1 MDDKLDDDS
10 FFDQLKALNLK
21 PIEKSRP
28 DTQSAFDESRRDV
41 VKFNMTIKAT
51 YHQNF
56 VFHNAN
62 LCQIAHHQPNLL
74 DHLPSLRMHTQY
86 QPVRSTLLLN
96 LHPHSPS
103 LSATHI
109 RFLYPQSIDFTS
121 LKTDLSTRTILI
133 ETEIRD
139 TDNLSSPGLPLIF
152 NNKGI
157 GSNEMLTVHKSCVRY
172 HEQGHT
178 FGDEIKVKLPLSYF
192 PSEAHCNPNTLH
204 PLFKFYHLECK
215 NVKDGEPV
223 TLQLIGHC
231 VYPHNL
237 FSSHIDL
244 SQKMPSLCFQEGLEH
259 GYLAHQP
266 TRGLRQI
273 DLSQSLFTTRN
284 GTYFAPDAIWKD
296 GVSDAKTLA
305 LSTLTDLISIIPSAK
320 PTPNSSSTPGSPY
333 TPSSPTTKHTRWSA
347 SSQQWPTPCFSR
359 FVSTVEKVFQ
369 IEVTELSNAVES
381 DQSKRSSTSR
391 SSSTSALSTLLSPPH
406 NLMSS
411 RQKKA
416 KTRNHPLSS
425 PSSPP
430 TTTRSF
436 QTFCTN
442 PSAASSRFI
451 AMLLC
456 NIVSLAAQRSSACD
470 KTKQSQSNLSFL
482 PATLPRKERHS
493 IAESMLALRL
503 NMFSKE
509 KWKPHKFLQLI
520 QRILFDLLD
529 SEMHKLG
536 SQHGSQVHLRDLR
549 GVYGPNTTTSFASP
563 FASKLVINPFAPD
576 AGKVVHPHLHGQML
590 KRLETPD

>member
-1 MDDKLDDDS
+1 
-10 FFDQLKALNLK
+10 
-21 PIEKSRP
+21 
-28 DTQSAFDESRRDV
+28 
-41 VKFNMTIKAT
+41 
-51 YHQNF
+51 
-56 VFHNAN
+56 
-62 LCQIAHHQPNLL
+62 
-74 DHLPSLRMHTQY
+74 
-86 QPVRSTLLLN
+86 
-96 LHPHSPS
+96 
-103 LSATHI
+103 
-109 RFLYPQSIDFTS
+109 
-121 LKTDLSTRTILI
+121 
-133 ETEIRD
+133 
-139 TDNLSSPGLPLIF
+139 
-152 NNKGI
+152 
-157 GSNEMLTVHKSCVRY
+157 
-172 HEQGHT
+172 
-178 FGDEIKVKLPLSYF
+178 
-192 PSEAHCNPNTLH
+192 
-204 PLFKFYHLECK
+204 
-215 NVKDGEPV
+215 
-223 TLQLIGHC
+223 
-231 VYPHNL
+231 
-237 FSSHIDL
+237 
-244 SQKMPSLCFQEGLEH
+244 
-259 GYLAHQP
+259 
-266 TRGLRQI
+266 
-273 DLSQSLFTTRN
+273 
-284 GTYFAPDAIWKD
+284 
-296 GVSDAKTLA
+296 
-305 LSTLTDLISIIPSAK
+305 
-320 PTPNSSSTPGSPY
+320 
-333 TPSSPTTKHTRWSA
+333 
-347 SSQQWPTPCFSR
+347 
-359 FVSTVEKVFQ
+359 
-369 IEVTELSNAVES
+369 
-381 DQSKRSSTSR
+381 
-391 SSSTSALSTLLSPPH
+391 
-406 NLMSS
+406 MSS

-590 KRLETPD
+590 KRLKHQTEETKKEKPESLKEEKLATKKEERKTQTKTNQSETLSRSSSNSSS

>member
-1 MDDKLDDDS
+1 M
-10 FFDQLKALNLK
+10 Q
-21 PIEKSRP
+21 
-28 DTQSAFDESRRDV
+28 
-41 VKFNMTIKAT
+41 
-51 YHQNF
+51 
-56 VFHNAN
+56 
-62 LCQIAHHQPNLL
+62 
-74 DHLPSLRMHTQY
+74 
-86 QPVRSTLLLN
+86 
-96 LHPHSPS
+96 
-103 LSATHI
+103 
-109 RFLYPQSIDFTS
+109 
-121 LKTDLSTRTILI
+121 
-133 ETEIRD
+133 
-139 TDNLSSPGLPLIF
+139 
-152 NNKGI
+152 
-157 GSNEMLTVHKSCVRY
+157 
-172 HEQGHT
+172 
-178 FGDEIKVKLPLSYF
+178 
-192 PSEAHCNPNTLH
+192 
-204 PLFKFYHLECK
+204 

-320 PTPNSSSTPGSPY
+320 PTPNSRSPY
-333 TPSSPTTKHTRWSA
+333 TPSSTTKPDVAHPQVAPR
-347 SSQQWPTPCFSR
+347 PPP
-359 FVSTVEKVFQ
+359 
-369 IEVTELSNAVES
+369 
-381 DQSKRSSTSR
+381 
-391 SSSTSALSTLLSPPH
+391 LSTHLP

-436 QTFCTN
+436 QTFCTE
-442 PSAASSRFI
+442 SASSRFI

-482 PATLPRKERHS
+482 PATLPRKVHRDCWHATEHV
-493 IAESMLALRL
+493 L
-503 NMFSKE
+503 KE

-549 GVYGPNTTTSFASP
+549 EVYGPNTTTSFASP

-590 KRLETPD
+590 KRLKHQTEETKKEKPESLKEEKLATKKEERKTQTKTNQSETLSRSSSNSSS

>member
-86 QPVRSTLLLN
+86 QPPTATQTHST
-96 LHPHSPS
+96 
-103 LSATHI
+103 
-109 RFLYPQSIDFTS
+109 
-121 LKTDLSTRTILI
+121 
-133 ETEIRD
+133 
-139 TDNLSSPGLPLIF
+139 
-152 NNKGI
+152 
-157 GSNEMLTVHKSCVRY
+157 
-172 HEQGHT
+172 
-178 FGDEIKVKLPLSYF
+178 
-192 PSEAHCNPNTLH
+192 

-381 DQSKRSSTSR
+381 DQ
-391 SSSTSALSTLLSPPH
+391 
-406 NLMSS
+406 
-411 RQKKA
+411 
-416 KTRNHPLSS
+416 
-425 PSSPP
+425 
-430 TTTRSF
+430 
-436 QTFCTN
+436 
-442 PSAASSRFI
+442 
-451 AMLLC
+451 
-456 NIVSLAAQRSSACD
+456 V
-470 KTKQSQSNLSFL
+470 
-482 PATLPRKERHS
+482 
-493 IAESMLALRL
+493 
-503 NMFSKE
+503 
-509 KWKPHKFLQLI
+509 
-520 QRILFDLLD
+520 
-529 SEMHKLG
+529 
-536 SQHGSQVHLRDLR
+536 
-549 GVYGPNTTTSFASP
+549 
-563 FASKLVINPFAPD
+563 
-576 AGKVVHPHLHGQML
+576 
-590 KRLETPD
+590 

>member
-1 MDDKLDDDS
+1 
-10 FFDQLKALNLK
+10 
-21 PIEKSRP
+21 
-28 DTQSAFDESRRDV
+28 
-41 VKFNMTIKAT
+41 MTIKAT

-74 DHLPSLRMHTQY
+74 DHLPLRMHTQY

-96 LHPHSPS
+96 LHPLQPKHSTPLQVLPS
-103 LSATHI
+103 GM
-109 RFLYPQSIDFTS
+109 Q
-121 LKTDLSTRTILI
+121 
-133 ETEIRD
+133 
-139 TDNLSSPGLPLIF
+139 
-152 NNKGI
+152 
-157 GSNEMLTVHKSCVRY
+157 
-172 HEQGHT
+172 
-178 FGDEIKVKLPLSYF
+178 
-192 PSEAHCNPNTLH
+192 
-204 PLFKFYHLECK
+204 

-223 TLQLIGHC
+223 TLQLIGHYAFAVLPGGTGTRISRPPAHEGGC
-231 VYPHNL
+231 VRLISVRACSPL
-237 FSSHIDL
+237 GTALI
-244 SQKMPSLCFQEGLEH
+244 SL
-259 GYLAHQP
+259 P
-266 TRGLRQI
+266 TRSGRWSVRCEDTRPVHTDRPHLNHPV
-273 DLSQSLFTTRN
+273 SQ
-284 GTYFAPDAIWKD
+284 AH
-296 GVSDAKTLA
+296 
-305 LSTLTDLISIIPSAK
+305 
-320 PTPNSSSTPGSPY
+320 PNSSSAPGSPY

-425 PSSPP
+425 PSSP

-536 SQHGSQVHLRDLR
+536 FSFIPLSPLRQSIRLNMSVVAAVNTGLRSISEISESREDPRTIARQDTQLDRKDTDQESQNCPVSGRLCASELD
-549 GVYGPNTTTSFASP
+549 SASP
-563 FASKLVINPFAPD
+563 FCEVAHNFA
-576 AGKVVHPHLHGQML
+576 GQMTKLL
-590 KRLETPD
+590 KRFEAINNLPAESQFQRARYLSIMISECVRCQSLLQVMCYKRLRKHREKTSLRDTAATVQL